1 MKKSNAA
8 KRICV
13 DSVER
18 GWYLLSQN
26 CVGHNFTPTAEYLP
40 AYGRELP
47 RLVKVVGFVGS
58 NPPTSTRSVMSQRKS
73 ALAIRWHIR
82 A

>member
-8 KRICV
+8 ERICV

-26 CVGHNFTPTAEYLP
+26 CVGYNFTPAARYIYRP
-40 AYGRELP
+40 Y
-47 RLVKVVGFVGS
+47 
-58 NPPTSTRSVMSQRKS
+58 
-73 ALAIRWHIR
+73 
-82 A
+82 